1 MIVLSNG
8 DLHRFC
14 KPFIADIESIA
25 FALAHI
31 NRYTGHVGQYSVAQH
46 CVMVSQQL
54 PEELKLSGLL
64 HDAPEAYIG
73 DVSKPLKMLLPD
85 YQKIEQFYHA
95 EIDQQFNVTTEHPAI
110 KEADL
115 RMLITEAKS
124 FGLPLDE
131 FPKAEP
137 FNIEFKRWTPEQ
149 AAHIFIKCFNAYRYW
164 QQKDAW

>member
-1 MIVLSNG
+1 MIVLCNG

-46 CVMVSQQL
+46 CVLVSQQL
-54 PEELKLSGLL
+54 PKELKLSGLL

-73 DVSKPLKMLLPD
+73 DVSKPLKALLPE

-95 EIDQQFNVTTEHPAI
+95 EIDQQFNVTTEHGAI

-115 RMLITEAKS
+115 RMLITEAKA

-137 FNIEFKRWTPEQ
+137 FNIEFERWSPEG
-149 AAHIFIKCFNAYRYW
+149 AAHIFMTCFRSYSHW
-164 QQKDAW
+164 QKKVG